1 MRRFD
6 VALGLL
12 MRGDRCFLQRRD
24 PAASVLPGL
33 WEFPGGKVEAGET
46 PGVALCRELAEE
58 LALEAE
64 ILAAL
69 EPRLHRYPDR
79 EVTLHPF
86 LCRGRGPLRTAL
98 AWGWFTPWEVGRLR
112 LPEANRALLPD
123 LFRIAEAPAV
133 FPRSNREA

>member
-1 MRRFD
+1 
-6 VALGLL
+6 

-46 PGVALCRELAEE
+46 PGAALHRELAEE
-58 LALEAE
+58 LELEAE

-69 EPRLHRYPDR
+69 EPRNHRYPDR

-98 AWGWFTPWEVGRLR
+98 AWGWFTPWEVGRLPM
-112 LPEANRALLPD
+112 PEANRAILPD
-123 LFRIAEAPAV
+123 LFRSAGAPAAL
-133 FPRSNREA
+133 PPDIRKA